1 MDRSMKTYGN
11 TARGALALL
20 LSAALALPAAAVGT
34 SNWSHTNE
42 ADWKEGTFDNVVA
55 TNLGDLKLSRA
66 VKTLLEQDPRVSAV
80 NALAMAPDGTVYA
93 GTGPRGVLLRV
104 KGDAV
109 EEVAKIDDAQIFSVL
124 VDAKGDVLLGTGG
137 ERGRVLR
144 IAKAGGAPVEV
155 LKAEGVQ
162 YVWSI
167 RQTGDGNLYAA
178 TGPAGQLF
186 EIKPD
191 GSNRVLLDTDEN
203 NLLSLISD
211 GKDLLYAG
219 TDPNGLVYR
228 VNRRTGESFILYDAA
243 ETEISSL
250 ALDGRGNLYAG
261 TAEARE
267 DQPQGVPTTGASEPA
282 GRPEARGPG
291 APLPSERPGDPQP
304 PKVPD
309 PTPGQPEPI
318 PKVSRA
324 EPARGSATN
333 AAQAS
338 PPAGLPASAG
348 SAVGA

>member
-1 MDRSMKTYGN
+1 MKTYGKP
-11 TARGALALL
+11 ARGVLSRSLALL

-124 VDAKGDVLLGTGG
+124 VGAKGDVLLGTGG

-144 IAKAGGAPVEV
+144 INKAGGAPVEV
-155 LKAEGVQ
+155 FKAEGVQ

-191 GSNRVLLDTDEN
+191 GASRVLLDTDEN

-228 VNRRTGESFILYDAA
+228 VNRKTGESFILYDAA
-243 ETEISSL
+243 ET
-250 ALDGRGNLYAG
+250 AG
-261 TAEARE
+261 GTSTPAR
-267 DQPQGVPTTGASEPA
+267 PRRVKTRPSPRLRQGLRSKWGAP
-282 GRPEARGPG
+282 RVARGHPCRLSAPVTRSPRRCPTRAPG
-291 APLPSERPGDPQP
+291 NR
-304 PKVPD
+304 
-309 PTPGQPEPI
+309 TR
-318 PKVSRA
+318 SR
-324 EPARGSATN
+324 RWR
-333 AAQAS
+333 
-338 PPAGLPASAG
+338 
-348 SAVGA
+348 